1 VAHLKFQNYLL
12 ACVICE
18 CEIPGISAQLR
29 DDDDDD
35 DDDNDDDQHHRITVN
50 VITVVAILASLS
62 LLLS

>member
-1 VAHLKFQNYLL
+1 L